1 MNWGNKLLLVFVVFG
16 GMISYMVYRCMQ
28 TPVDL
33 VSSQYYKDE
42 LAYQKIIDGTRQ
54 ANSLSARLSLE
65 EVDGVVRLIL
75 PVEMKGKAVKGSI
88 VFYCPNDAARDRSIP
103 LDPDGSGRQEM
114 VKGAVPKGYYTVKVS
129 WESGGVDYFTEQPFV
144 IQ

>member
-42 LAYQKIIDGTRQ
+42 LAYQNVIDGTRQ
-54 ANSLSARLSLE
+54 ANGLSGKLSLE
-65 EVDGVVRLIL
+65 ELEGVVRLTL
-75 PVEMKGKAVKGSI
+75 PVEMKGKEVRGRI
-88 VFYCPNDAARDRSIP
+88 VFYCPNDATRDRVIL
-103 LDPDGSGRQEM
+103 LDTDGSGRQEI
-114 VKGAVPKGYYTVKVS
+114 VKGAVPNGHYSVKVS

>member
-16 GMISYMVYRCMQ
+16 GMISYMVYRCME

-42 LAYQKIIDGTRQ
+42 LAYQKVIDGTRQ
-54 ANSLSARLSLE
+54 ANALSGKVVLE
-65 EVDGVVRLIL
+65 HVAGAVRLTL
-75 PVEMKGKAVKGSI
+75 PVEMSGKAVKGRV
-88 VFYCPNDAARDRSIP
+88 VFYCPNDMTRDRSFP
-103 LDPDGSGRQEM
+103 LDTDGSGRQKI
-114 VKGAVPKGYYTVKVS
+114 VKGSVPNGHYTVKVN
-129 WESGGVDYFTEQPFV
+129 WESGGVDYFMELPFV